1 MGETSETRYNPRACC
16 QRGHARSN
24 AIILFAVRL
33 WEYLPRARPDP
44 TRRGAAPCAAV
55 LSYFALVFPSRDQ
68 SGCEAAL
75 SRTEAPV
82 IIICSM
88 RYDMLV
94 IQRNSFFV
102 LPLSLPSSPLFLSL
116 SPSRADRSIGF
127 GITNR
132 DAESTGARD
141 RASFVNRILFESLF
155 SDEPAKSRDDRPTN
169 DWRTCSFYISN
180 DVKD

>member
-1 MGETSETRYNPRACC
+1 
-16 QRGHARSN
+16 
-24 AIILFAVRL
+24 
-33 WEYLPRARPDP
+33 
-44 TRRGAAPCAAV
+44 V
-55 LSYFALVFPSRDQ
+55 LS
-68 SGCEAAL
+68 
-75 SRTEAPV
+75 
-82 IIICSM
+82 
-88 RYDMLV
+88 
-94 IQRNSFFV
+94 
-102 LPLSLPSSPLFLSL
+102 LSLPSSPLFLSL

-155 SDEPAKSRDDRPTN
+155 SDEPAKSRDDRSTN